1 MGDVRWRR
9 FVLMLVPSLGALGVL
24 GVGMA
29 QGTVPVSFAL
39 SGRRMQ
45 VSADRLSGQGFGLYP
60 VVVRS
65 ADGERHQVLSLTMRS
80 AAVYGLCQSSVVDT
94 PLGRY
99 VVRLNTRDPARPS
112 QVRGLTISARSI
124 EADVDFGSLVLN
136 KDART
141 LGADGRAGDY
151 GVGALGF
158 TVEHVKVDSWMV
170 AGGTFQVTG
179 LKVAIGR
186 DVPTCF

>member
-1 MGDVRWRR
+1 
-9 FVLMLVPSLGALGVL
+9 MLVPSLGALGVL

-99 VVRLNTRDPARPS
+99 VVRLSTRDPARPAR
-112 QVRGLTISARSI
+112 VEGLTISARSLD
-124 EADVDFGSLVLN
+124 ADVDFGSLVLN
-136 KDART
+136 KDARA
-141 LGADGRAGDY
+141 LGGSAGDY

-158 TVEHVKVDSWMV
+158 TVRNVKVDSWMV

>member
-1 MGDVRWRR
+1 
-9 FVLMLVPSLGALGVL
+9 MLVPSLGALGVL

-60 VVVRS
+60 AVVRS

-99 VVRLNTRDPARPS
+99 VVRLSSREPS
-112 QVRGLTISARSI
+112 QVKGLTISARSI
-124 EADVDFGSLVLN
+124 DADVEFGSLVLN
-136 KDART
+136 KDARA
-141 LGADGRAGDY
+141 LGGGAGDY

-158 TVEHVKVDSWMV
+158 TVRNVKVDSWMV
-170 AGGTFQVTG
+170 TGGTFQVTG